1 MIDLTQK
8 VETETLL
15 RLQAK
20 RKIWIKEN
28 AILDHIRFNFIDQTN
43 LVEMWVKNKEGK
55 FVLTTS
61 MCMRDFLLLDVDFFA
76 NLARGKENI
85 EFLKG
90 EGI

>member
-8 VETETLL
+8 VEAETLL
-15 RLQAK
+15 RLQTK
-20 RKIWIKEN
+20 KKIWKHEAAIADYIKF
-28 AILDHIRFNFIDQTN
+28 DFIDQTN
-43 LVEMWVKNKEGK
+43 WVEMWVKNKEGK